1 MKVTEKRRGI
11 VMKKVRALSII
22 LLFQILISLSGCT
35 FDQNDKFIQG
45 KWYFANEL
53 GIERAGPVHMLD
65 EWIFNNGKFFHRNEV
80 VFHNPNT
87 LSGRYRIIE
96 SREMYIELEL
106 YDLQG
111 NLRYSNTVPAAIQI
125 DEENN
130 EIRVNGTLYYR
141 VDYLP

>member
-1 MKVTEKRRGI
+1 MS
-11 VMKKVRALSII
+11 KVRALSII
-22 LLFQILISLSGCT
+22 LIFHILIGLSGCI

-53 GIERAGPVHMLD
+53 EIERAGPVHMLD
-65 EWIFNNGKFFHRNEV
+65 EWIFENGKFFHRNEV
-80 VFHNPNT
+80 VFHHPNT

-96 SREMYIELEL
+96 SRQMYIELEL

-111 NLRYSNTVPAAIQI
+111 TLRYSNTVSMVIQI
-125 DEENN
+125 DEEKD

-141 VDYLP
+141 VGFLP

>member
-1 MKVTEKRRGI
+1 
-11 VMKKVRALSII
+11 
-22 LLFQILISLSGCT
+22 
-35 FDQNDKFIQG
+35 
-45 KWYFANEL
+45 
-53 GIERAGPVHMLD
+53 MLD
-65 EWIFNNGKFFHRNEV
+65 EWIFDNGKFFHQNEV
-80 VFHNPNT
+80 MFHHPNT

-111 NLRYSNTVPAAIQI
+111 NLRYSNTIPTAIQI